1 MSAAAALAP
10 TERPAPPHGALRHGG
25 RVLTAAAV
33 AYVALLHHGLGPIL
47 SQGGDRWWAP
57 KGFLLP
63 LAPDSF
69 ALALLL
75 FGGIG
80 VALACAIFLTTRSA
94 VARLLGVWQ
103 VLAVALIV
111 SFSLGSS
118 VAWSFFHW
126 RWTASMLLLAAAVA
140 AAATAPWLA
149 RSWRRLPGWARAA
162 TYLPLFLAVVAYE
175 RNVTGTDPQLPFALS
190 PWPVVQVFGFDAP
203 ASFLAVL
210 WLAVGAGLVLLGWE
224 RAPRLGRVALAL
236 AAAAALPALWLAVGA
251 SVGLLPFR
259 AGGRTLAV
267 AVLLPLLVLGA
278 TALVL
283 RRRPGRAL
291 RTTATTLALGGLLAA
306 LPLLVGQ
313 SLTRADYAETRNH
326 RAQRVIDALARFI
339 EREGQYPD
347 ALEELVATGDLEQIP
362 RPRIGFGLLSDAGFT
377 YQNFGT
383 SYLLEFSAP
392 RWVQCAY
399 NPPWAEEDVSEEE
412 RAELEADDVE
422 LGGSWS
428 CPSRPPE
435 LW

>member
-1 MSAAAALAP
+1 MSPTAAPAP
-10 TERPAPPHGALRHGG
+10 TLRPGPSHGALRHGG
-25 RVLTAAAV
+25 SALTAAAV

-57 KGFLLP
+57 RGFLLP

-69 ALALLL
+69 ALGLLL

-80 VALACAIFLTTRSA
+80 VALTAAIFLTTRSA
-94 VARLLGVWQ
+94 VARFVGVWQ

-149 RSWRRLPGWARAA
+149 ASWRRLPGWARAA
-162 TYLPLFLAVVAYE
+162 TYLPLFLAIVAYE
-175 RNVTGTDPQLPFALS
+175 RNVTGTDPQLPFAIS
-190 PWPVVQVFGFDAP
+190 PWPVVQVFGLDAP

-210 WLAVGAGLVLLGWE
+210 WLAVGAGLALLGWE
-224 RAPRLGRVALAL
+224 RAPRLARAALAVG
-236 AAAAALPALWLAVGA
+236 AAAAVPALWLAAGA
-251 SVGLLPFR
+251 SFGLLPFR
-259 AGGRTLAV
+259 TGGRMLAAV
-267 AVLLPLLVLGA
+267 VLLPLLALGA
-278 TALVL
+278 TALAL
-283 RRRPGRAL
+283 RRRPAAAL
-291 RTTATTLALGGLLAA
+291 RAAAATLALGGLLAA
-306 LPLLVGQ
+306 LPLGVGQ
-313 SLTRADYAETRNH
+313 SLTLADYAETRNH
-326 RAQRVIDALARFI
+326 RAQQVIDALGRFI

-347 ALEELVATGDLEQIP
+347 GLDELVAAGDLERIP
-362 RPRIGFGLLSDAGFT
+362 RPRIGFGLLSDADFT

-399 NPPWAEEDVSEEE
+399 NPPWAEEDFTEEE